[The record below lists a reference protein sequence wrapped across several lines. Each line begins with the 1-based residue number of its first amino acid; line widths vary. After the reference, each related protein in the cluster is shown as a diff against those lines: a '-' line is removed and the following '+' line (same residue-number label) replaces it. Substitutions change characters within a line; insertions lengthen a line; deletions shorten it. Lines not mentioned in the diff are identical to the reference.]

1 MLCRRFQALY
11 NIGRVAPFTILPFLS
26 HDMSPAI
33 HSITAHKVQQ
43 PADLRPD
50 SPSLQQNVRSGRP
63 ITVIVCRLFVLI
75 GRTGHVP
82 LVTSHTDAHT
92 EFLKCTEDVVNCCA
106 SGWRIVSLASTDA
119 VYLSYYLLTLT
130 E

>member
-11 NIGRVAPFTILPFLS
+11 KIREPFTILPFLS
-26 HDMSPAI
+26 HMSVAI

-50 SPSLQQNVRSGRP
+50 SPSLQQNVRSDRP
-63 ITVIVCRLFVLI
+63 ISVIVCRLFVLI

-106 SGWRIVSLASTDA
+106 SAWRIVSLASTDA